1 MSLFNYVSA
10 CSGFL
15 NELRESITKAEIA
28 ALHQDLSGMSM
39 GAWYDWVSNN
49 AVEISSFVEAAPS
62 ARNAKKKW
70 KDPSFRG
77 RLVLAAHQHV
87 NQAQILL
94 QVVAESPLEPGGSY
108 RLMASIAGDAYN
120 KVLLGE
126 FQEWPFDGESPFS

>member
-1 MSLFNYVSA
+1 MS
-10 CSGFL
+10 
-15 NELRESITKAEIA
+15 K
-28 ALHQDLSGMSM
+28 H
-39 GAWYDWVSNN
+39 
-49 AVEISSFVEAAPS
+49 
-62 ARNAKKKW
+62 
-70 KDPSFRG
+70 PSFRG